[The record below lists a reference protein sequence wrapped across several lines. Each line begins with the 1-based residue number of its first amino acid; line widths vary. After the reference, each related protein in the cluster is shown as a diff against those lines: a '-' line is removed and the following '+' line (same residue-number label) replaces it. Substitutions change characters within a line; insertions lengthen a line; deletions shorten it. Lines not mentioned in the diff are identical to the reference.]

1 MAGDIGAVDGTDLV
15 FEYDET
21 SPQVLKSQYYDIDE
35 FNSVCE
41 GIDFDQNLSVLNINA
56 RSLVNHINELS
67 AILDCG
73 LIKLK
78 ETFFISAIFSLQRSR
93 QCWFLKFCN
102 FYCQSIML

>member
-1 MAGDIGAVDGTDLV
+1 MAGDIGTVDGTDLV

-21 SPQVLKSQYYDIDE
+21 SPQVQKSQYYDINE

-67 AILDCG
+67 AILDEF
-73 LIKLK
+73 LVRFD
-78 ETFFISAIFSLQRSR
+78 ETWLDDLLAPLVN
-93 QCWFLKFCN
+93 LPD
-102 FYCQSIML
+102 